1 MKKNSLIAVV
11 VAAAVVLVG
20 GVAIY
25 AANQNKSD
33 STSGMSS
40 SEMKDM
46 DSDNMADKSSGTAEA
61 TNSVTIQ
68 DFAYSPKHITIKVGT
83 TVTWTNQD
91 SVRHN
96 VTADTDGGPNGPL
109 LAKSETY
116 SYTFKKVGDFEYHCS
131 PHPYMKGTVTV
142 TE

>member
-20 GVAIY
+20 GLAIY
-25 AANQNKSD
+25 ATNQNKPHSM
-33 STSGMSS
+33 SGMSS

-46 DSDNMADKSSGTAEA
+46 DSDNMADKSSDTAEA

-68 DFAYSPKHITIKVGT
+68 DFAYSPKHITVKVGT

-91 SVRHN
+91 SVKHN
-96 VTADTDGGPNGPL
+96 VVSDADDGPDGPL
-109 LAKSETY
+109 LAKGETY
-116 SYTFKKVGDFEYHCS
+116 NYTFKKAGSFDYHCD